1 MLKFYLPDFYNFF
14 NLNMNVITKLLTDSE
29 MFMDNISIGAVYG
42 SFPGAYWNGGRVMN
56 GITDKQNIRA
66 TINAFNDQNVPIRF
80 TFTNQLINKSLLYDP
95 YCNMIMDLANNGMN
109 EVLVN
114 SPILEEYLRDN
125 YPNFKYI
132 SSTTKCLTNINAINK
147 ECDDYYL
154 TVLDYRFNPNKDFHK
169 LLINKD
175 KIELLINAYCSPKCT
190 KRAKHYELLSRLQ
203 LEQGD
208 TCSPYCNYLATSF
221 IDCLEF
227 PTVIKKDELYGYFVD
242 QGFKHFKIE
251 GRTMHIVD
259 VLESYIYYL
268 VKPEYQDRLRNEFLK
283 GVMQ

>member
-14 NLNMNVITKLLTDSE
+14 NLNMNIITKLLTDSE

-42 SFPGAYWNGGRVMN
+42 SFPGAYWNGGRVIN

-66 TINAFNDQNVPIRF
+66 TINAFNDQNIPIRF
-80 TFTNQLINKSLLYDP
+80 TFTNQLINKPLLCDP

-132 SSTTKCLTNINAINK
+132 SSTTKCLTNIDTINK

-169 LLINKD
+169 LLKNKD
-175 KIELLINAYCSPKCT
+175 KIELLINAYCSPNCT
-190 KRAKHYELLSRLQ
+190 KRAQHYELLSRLQ

-221 IDCLEF
+221 IDCLKLS
-227 PTVIKKDELYGYFVD
+227 TVIKKDELYGYFVD

-268 VKPEYQDRLRNEFLK
+268 VKPEYQDKLRNEFLK
-283 GVMQ
+283 GIM